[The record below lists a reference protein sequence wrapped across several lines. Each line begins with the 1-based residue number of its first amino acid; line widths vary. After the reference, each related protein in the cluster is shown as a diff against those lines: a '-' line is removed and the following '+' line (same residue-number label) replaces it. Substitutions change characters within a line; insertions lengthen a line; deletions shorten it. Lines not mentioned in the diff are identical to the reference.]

1 MRSEWAGNW
10 PWAFTSADRT
20 IRVADGEIDPDRHRI
35 DVGVI
40 SEGVMLEENGLRI
53 IAFEVDHG
61 EFVKPAFGFRVEYGG
76 HVFVH
81 SHDTRYSE
89 NLIAHAAGAD
99 VIVHEVAMARH
110 ETLERDPH
118 SRTVLEHHIT
128 PREVAS
134 VFAKV
139 RPKVAI
145 LTHLIL
151 KAPDPPSIEELLEEV
166 GRGYDQPVFVARDL
180 TVIRFG
186 ASITIYSGE
195 TARG

>member
-1 MRSEWAGNW
+1 M
-10 PWAFTSADRT
+10 
-20 IRVADGEIDPDRHRI
+20 
-35 DVGVI
+35 GVI
-40 SEGVMLEENGLRI
+40 TEGVMLNENGLRI

-61 EFVKPAFGFRVEYGG
+61 EFVKPAFGYRVEYGG

-89 NLIAHAAGAD
+89 NLIRHAKGAD
-99 VIVHEVAMARH
+99 VLVHEVAMARP
-110 ETLERDPH
+110 ETLEKDPH

-128 PREVAS
+128 PREVAE
-134 VFAKV
+134 VFAHV
-139 RPKVAI
+139 RPKAAI
-145 LTHLIL
+145 LTHLVL

-166 GRGYDQPVFVARDL
+166 GQGYDQPVFVARDL

-186 ASITIYSGE
+186 ASIAIYSGA